1 MPGTPATRRCPP
13 RARQGL
19 RFRPHDGSE
28 RVQERDFVKLSNAP
42 SKTQLH
48 RLDVPAAYATRHAER
63 LFDNI
68 IAAFNEVEQTM
79 ALDLAVK
86 LKQAVV
92 QTWKDTSTKGSI
104 DKAEVTAQMP
114 YQKLTGTNGIKK
126 QLYYPYWF
134 FLAVWLGPGHPLLQS
149 IRKDMSDLWGLQFPT
164 DALMYPKFV
173 PIEAQ
178 MSLFYGKPATAP
190 NENCIEERAKAI
202 KKTIDNSPVNG
213 LSAAIKGHLPDDL
226 SEFGTN
232 PRIYS
237 LEMRLASANHEL
249 EDTRTQIS
257 NLEKELAESKAS
269 QARALEKTKS
279 DMENLQKE
287 IQQLKTAQGQTDNV
301 KKDLEALQA
310 MLTQHSTSCQQRA
323 AGIEAKVLSGHKKV
337 EKELD
342 VLRCEVA
349 HSDEKAE
356 KAVETGALVLS
367 ILSTTGGPKRK
378 LDDMS

>member
-1 MPGTPATRRCPP
+1 MA
-13 RARQGL
+13 L
-19 RFRPHDGSE
+19 KESK
-28 RVQERDFVKLSNAP
+28 DFVKLSNAP

-48 RLDVPAAYATRHAER
+48 RLDVPDAYATRHAER

-79 ALDLAVK
+79 ALELAVK

-92 QTWKDTSTKGSI
+92 QTWKDNSTKGPI

-114 YQKLTGTNGIKK
+114 YQKLTGTNGLKK
-126 QLYYPYWF
+126 RLYYPYWF

-149 IRKDMSDLWGLQFPT
+149 IRNDISSPSKPR
-164 DALMYPKFV
+164 
-173 PIEAQ
+173 

-190 NENCIEERAKAI
+190 KENCIEERAKAI

-226 SEFGTN
+226 NEFGTN

-257 NLEKELAESKAS
+257 NLEKGLAESKAS

-279 DMENLQKE
+279 DMETFRKE
-287 IQQLKTAQGQTDNV
+287 IQQLKTAHGQTDNV
-301 KKDLEALQA
+301 KKDLEALRE
-310 MLTQHSTSCQQRA
+310 MLTQHSTNCQQRA
-323 AGIEAKVLSGHKKV
+323 AGIETKVLSGHKKV
-337 EKELD
+337 EKEMN
-342 VLRCEVA
+342 VLRSEVA

>member
-1 MPGTPATRRCPP
+1 MA
-13 RARQGL
+13 L
-19 RFRPHDGSE
+19 KESK
-28 RVQERDFVKLSNAP
+28 DFVKLSNAP

-86 LKQAVV
+86 LKQGVV

-114 YQKLTGTNGIKK
+114 YQKLTGTNGIKSS
-126 QLYYPYWF
+126 F
-134 FLAVWLGPGHPLLQS
+134 TTHT
-149 IRKDMSDLWGLQFPT
+149 DLWGLQFPT

-226 SEFGTN
+226 NEFGTN

-237 LEMRLASANHEL
+237 LEMRLASTNHEL

-279 DMENLQKE
+279 DMETLRKE

-301 KKDLEALQA
+301 KKDLEALRA

-323 AGIEAKVLSGHKKV
+323 ASIETKVLSGHKKV
-337 EKELD
+337 EKEMN
-342 VLRCEVA
+342 VLRSEVA